1 MTGRNQRRLS
11 FIMLAFAIAI
21 ASGPMRDLGNGLLD
35 GLSAYPAH
43 ASAIACSMASR

>member
-21 ASGPMRDLGNGLLD
+21 ASGPLRDFGNGLLD
-35 GLSAYPAH
+35 GLSGYPAH
-43 ASAIACSMASR
+43 GSAFAGSTASR